1 MTPAFASVSSGRRAA
16 LVVGVANGRSLG
28 WAAAR
33 SLLSRGY
40 DVAVTYQSDRF
51 RKGVEALVQAEDE
64 ALRSA
69 GTAADG
75 GGGGPSI
82 DCVPCDVSCDDS
94 VRALFAERLPALWE
108 VGTGRPRR
116 LDALVH
122 SVAHASADA
131 MKDGTLL
138 STERGDFS
146 AAHDISSYSLLLLAR
161 HGLPLLSAGGASAP
175 SCASSSSITALTY
188 LGSTRAVPNYNVMGP
203 AKASLEAIVRGLA
216 LELGVDAHRVR
227 ANAVSAG
234 PVGTLAAR
242 GIRGFTDMRAEAEAR
257 SAIGRNVTAEEVAEA
272 VAFLAGAEGI
282 TGQILFVDGGY
293 SAVAGPVV
301 R

>member
-94 VRALFAERLPALWE
+94 VRALFAERLPALW
-108 VGTGRPRR
+108 
-116 LDALVH
+116 
-122 SVAHASADA
+122 
-131 MKDGTLL
+131 
-138 STERGDFS
+138 
-146 AAHDISSYSLLLLAR
+146 
-161 HGLPLLSAGGASAP
+161 
-175 SCASSSSITALTY
+175 
-188 LGSTRAVPNYNVMGP
+188 
-203 AKASLEAIVRGLA
+203 
-216 LELGVDAHRVR
+216 
-227 ANAVSAG
+227 
-234 PVGTLAAR
+234 
-242 GIRGFTDMRAEAEAR
+242 
-257 SAIGRNVTAEEVAEA
+257 
-272 VAFLAGAEGI
+272 
-282 TGQILFVDGGY
+282 
-293 SAVAGPVV
+293 
-301 R
+301 